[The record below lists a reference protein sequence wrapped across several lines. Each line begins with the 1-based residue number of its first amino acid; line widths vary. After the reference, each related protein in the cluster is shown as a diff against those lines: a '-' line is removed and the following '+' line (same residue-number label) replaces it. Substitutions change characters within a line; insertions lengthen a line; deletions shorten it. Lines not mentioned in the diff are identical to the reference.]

1 MLGESNLFH
10 SVKHLGLKSKLLL
23 SFLLVGLL
31 SVVVTG
37 WQSFVNARDALEKI
51 TFERLTSIRETK
63 KRQIESYFTQTY
75 SQIVTLAEDRMII
88 EATKQFARVMNASHR
103 REGNRFDHNLRQ
115 SFHNET
121 VNDRWVTEY
130 KAVNAI
136 YDPILQNYISR
147 FRYDDLL
154 LVDARSGYVVYSV
167 AKKADFATTL
177 VAGTLVQTNVARA
190 FMHATSSER
199 KGFVVFADFAPYIIS
214 DSLPAAFIAAPV
226 FDGSTK
232 LGVVICQISLRDI
245 NSLMTSN
252 KNWKAEGLGETG
264 ETYIVGSDFT
274 MRNDSRF
281 FIQEPD
287 RYFKQLISLNGDS
300 ATVKRI
306 QSRSTSI
313 LLQEART
320 EATVDALRG
329 NTDTKIVNDYR
340 NVPVL
345 SSYSPLNI
353 QGVHW
358 VIVAEMDASE
368 AFYFVYALREK
379 LILVALVIVL
389 IGGVLGV
396 LISQTIS
403 RPILS
408 LAKTVD
414 RFGKG
419 DHSSR
424 ATVRSGDEIGALA
437 SGFNRMAENIE
448 QQTSHLTNEIHER
461 SQAEKRLRRSRERLR
476 SLSGHLQSVREEERK
491 GLAREIHD
499 ELGQALSTIKL
510 NLSLLM
516 GELNNG
522 APKMNER
529 LSSISRIIDGTIK
542 SVKRLITELRPGL
555 LDDLGLT
562 AAMQWQAEE
571 FHQRTGISC
580 HITFSPVEILL
591 DADRSIAI
599 FRIFQETLSNAMRH
613 SGARNVTAKLSEY
626 DDEIDLVV
634 EDDGKGITEEQA
646 TNARSFGLLGIRERA
661 RYWGGSVEISGAPG
675 KGTRVAVKMNVVQG
689 KEQYD

>member
-1 MLGESNLFH
+1 MKN
-10 SVKHLGLKSKLLL
+10 LGLKTKLLV

-51 TFERLTSIRETK
+51 TFDRLTSIRETK
-63 KRQIESYFTQTY
+63 KRQIESYFTQIQN
-75 SQIVTLAEDRMII
+75 QIATLAEDRMII
-88 EATKQFARVMNASHR
+88 EATKQFAYIVDRSHR
-103 REGNRFDHNLRQ
+103 KEGNRFDRNLRQ
-115 SFHNET
+115 AFRDQI
-121 VNDRWVTEY
+121 VNDRSVEKY

-136 YDPILQNYISR
+136 YHPILQSYISR
-147 FRYDDLL
+147 FGYDDLL
-154 LVDARSGYVVYSV
+154 LVDARSGYVIYSV
-167 AKKADFATTL
+167 SKKADFATTL
-177 VAGTLVQTNVARA
+177 VTGTLARTNIAQAFRHAAASEKRA
-190 FMHATSSER
+190 FVEI
-199 KGFVVFADFAPYIIS
+199 ADFAPYVVS
-214 DSLPAAFIAAPV
+214 DSLPAAFIAAPA

-232 LGVVICQISLRDI
+232 IAVVIFQISLRDI

-281 FIQEPD
+281 FIQGPE
-287 RYFKQLISLNGDS
+287 RYFKQLIKLNRDS
-300 ATVKRI
+300 ATVRLI

-313 LLQEART
+313 LLQGART
-320 EATVDALRG
+320 EATTDALKG
-329 NTDTKIVNDYR
+329 STDTKIIDDYR

-353 QGVHW
+353 PGVHW

-368 AFYFVYALREK
+368 AFYFVYTLREK
-379 LILVALVIVL
+379 LILAALVIL
-389 IGGVLGV
+389 LLGGVLGV
-396 LISQTIS
+396 LISQTIL

-408 LAKTVD
+408 LAKTVE

-424 ATVRSGDEIGALA
+424 ATVQSGDEIGLLA

-448 QQTSHLTNEIHER
+448 QQTGRLQNEIVER
-461 SQAEKRLRRSRERLR
+461 TRAEERLRRSGERLR
-476 SLSGHLQSVREEERK
+476 NLSGHLQSVREEERK

-516 GELNNG
+516 GELHAG
-522 APKMNER
+522 SSAVDKH
-529 LSSISRIIDGTIK
+529 LSSISNIIDATIK

-571 FHQRTGISC
+571 FHQRTGIPC
-580 HITFSPVEILL
+580 RVTFFPTEILL
-591 DADRSIAI
+591 DADRSTAI
-599 FRIFQETLSNAMRH
+599 FRIFQETLSNVTRH
-613 SGARNVTAKLSEY
+613 SEARNVVATLSECN
-626 DDEIDLVV
+626 DVIDLVV

-646 TNARSFGLLGIRERA
+646 ANARSFGLLGIRERV
-661 RYWGGSVEISGAPG
+661 RYWGGSVEISGISG
-675 KGTRVAVKMNVVQG
+675 KGTRVAVKMNVVPG
-689 KEQYD
+689 KEEYD